1 MACSFELEE
10 ELRAEGWKSVAG
22 VDEAG
27 RGPLAGPVTAG
38 AVILPEGFDPGRLND
53 SKKLTENA
61 RELLYE
67 TITSNREVIWASGTA
82 SVEEID
88 EINILNATYLAM
100 ARAIEGLSKAADLA
114 LVDGKPVK
122 GLPVPQKA
130 VIKGDGLSFSIA
142 AASII
147 AKVERDRLMRQYAKE
162 FPEYGFEKHK
172 GYGTKVHLESLQTH
186 GVTPIH
192 RRSFRPI
199 AELAGETS

>member
-1 MACSFELEE
+1 MACSFELEG
-10 ELRAEGWKSVAG
+10 ELRAEGWKSIAG

-38 AVILPEGFDPGRLND
+38 AVILPQGFDPGRLND
-53 SKKLTENA
+53 SKKLTEKA
-61 RELLYE
+61 REELYE
-67 TITSNREVIWASGTA
+67 TITSNREVIWASGIA

-100 ARAIEGLSKAADLA
+100 ARAIEGLRKTADIA

-147 AKVERDRLMRQYAKE
+147 AKVERDRLMRRYAKE

-172 GYGTKVHLESLQTH
+172 GYGTKVHLESVQTH

>member
-1 MACSFELEE
+1 MACSFDLEDA
-10 ELRAEGWKSVAG
+10 LRAEGWKNVAG

-27 RGPLAGPVTAG
+27 RGPLAGPVSAG
-38 AVILPEGFDPGRLND
+38 AVILPAEFDPGRLND
-53 SKKLTENA
+53 SKKLTEKA
-61 RELLYE
+61 REKLYD
-67 TITSNREVIWASGTA
+67 TITSDPDVIWASGAA

-88 EINILNATYLAM
+88 RINILNATYLAM
-100 ARAIEGLSKAADLA
+100 ARAVEGLRVAADIA

-122 GLPVPQKA
+122 GLPVPHKA

-147 AKVERDRLMRQYAKE
+147 AKVERDRLMRQYAQE

-172 GYGTKVHLESLQTH
+172 GYGTKLHLESLGIH

-199 AELAGETS
+199 TELTSKTG